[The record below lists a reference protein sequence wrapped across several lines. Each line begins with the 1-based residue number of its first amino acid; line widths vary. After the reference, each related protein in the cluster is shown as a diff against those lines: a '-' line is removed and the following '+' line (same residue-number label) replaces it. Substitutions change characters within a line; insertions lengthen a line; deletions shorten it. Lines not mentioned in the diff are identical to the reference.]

1 MKSRVGSD
9 VLHDTRGGSSA
20 LQRARGGSDIL
31 HDTRG
36 GLKSTTKLD
45 FAAYTGGSTMFSVQ
59 QEGAATYTAKQRG
72 EGVTSSVEQGS
83 RAMTDV
89 QCLKWS
95 QVVL

>member
-45 FAAYTGGSTMFSVQ
+45 FAAYTGGWGEGSTMFSVQ

-72 EGVTSSVEQGS
+72 RE
-83 RAMTDV
+83 
-89 QCLKWS
+89 
-95 QVVL
+95 